1 MENSAMI
8 ASAQRVLEREGA
20 AIAKLVGRPLGNTKG
35 ISFRVNE
42 KDEGVAYCLGT
53 EITIFKTY
61 FDPREWD
68 LQGAMVHEIAHAIQ
82 RAPEYH
88 DDFVWMCEGLADF
101 VRHKLGYGIIRQ
113 GDPHQSYGYS
123 AGFYNWMYD
132 LDASQKTYYTF
143 VKELN
148 EGKRPHNLEVLLE
161 AYNNGSPKKDFNVA
175 AANENKKPVRAPQ
188 RKAAGP
194 KL

>member
-20 AIAKLVGRPLGNTKG
+20 AIAKLIGRPLENTKG

-42 KDEGVAYCLGT
+42 NDEGVAYCLGT
-53 EITIFKTY
+53 EITIFKKY

-68 LQGAMVHEIAHAIQ
+68 LQGAMVHELTHAIQ

-88 DDFVWMCEGLADF
+88 DDFVWMEEGLADF
-101 VRHKLGYGIIRQ
+101 VRHKLGYGIIRV
-113 GDPHQSYGYS
+113 GDPHRGYGES
-123 AGFYNWMYD
+123 AGFFNWIYN
-132 LDASQKTYYTF
+132 LDDTKTYYAML
-143 VKELN
+143 KDIN
-148 EGKRPHNLEVLLE
+148 AGIRPENLDTLLA
-161 AYNNGSPKKDFNVA
+161 AYNNGSPQKDFNVA
-175 AANENKKPVRAPQ
+175 AANENKKLARAPQ
-188 RKAAGP
+188 RKVAGP